1 LWKKAD
7 FQALSLGVFRVP
19 AYGQGMTEET
29 SENPQYNPTADSAE
43 NPNQN
48 EYGADSIKV
57 LKGLDAV
64 RKRPGMYIGDTDDGS
79 GLHHMVFEVSDNAID
94 EALAGHCDLVLIELN
109 PDGSVSVEDN
119 GRGIPTGMHK
129 DEGVSAA
136 EVIMTQLHAGGKF
149 ENTSDDNAY
158 KVSGGLHG
166 VGVSVVNA
174 LSEYLELT
182 IWREGKEHWMR
193 FEHGDAVGP
202 LVVRGDAPVV
212 DGKPKK
218 GTRVTFMA
226 STNTFKN
233 VLEFDFDKLEHR
245 YRELAFLNSGVRILL
260 RDNRHSDVKEHD
272 LYYVGGIG
280 AFVQY
285 LDRNKVALLS
295 EPITITSQRDGIAID
310 VALEWNDSY
319 YENVLCFTNNIPQ
332 RDGGTHLAAFR
343 SALTRTLNNYAE
355 KSGVLKKEKVTL
367 TGDDMRE
374 GLTAIVSV
382 KLPDPKFSSQTKD
395 KLVSSEVRQP
405 LESLMADRMS
415 EWLEENPGHARTVIQ
430 KVIDAAAAR
439 EAARKAREASRKS
452 VMSVASLPGKLADCQ
467 EKDPAKSE
475 LFLVEG
481 DSAGGSAKQG
491 RDRHYQAI
499 LPLKGKILNVERA
512 RFDRMLSSKE
522 VGTLIQAMGTGIGR
536 EDFNIEKLRY
546 HKIVIMTDAD
556 VDGSH
561 IRTLLLTF
569 FYRQMPEIIE
579 NGHLFIAQPP
589 LYKVAKGRSEIYVKD
604 DKALDDHLAELGLGG
619 VVLEGAGGQRAGADL
634 GALVDHARRMR
645 SLMAFVPRRYDPTI
659 VEAMALTGALDPE
672 ATDRT
677 AAVAKAAAWMATQ
690 DVEGKWSGRVSEDG
704 GYHFERLWRG
714 VTDHH
719 IIEAA
724 FLMSAEARKLHKLAS
739 EETAS
744 YETPARLVK
753 VSAAAAEAIDEVESD
768 EEAGDAVGDQAK
780 RATTAV
786 SVGNKGAV
794 TRPSELLDAILVAG
808 RKGLSISRYKGLGE
822 MNAEQLWETTLDP
835 DHRSLLRVEIDQ
847 ADLADDIFTKLMGEV
862 VEPRRDFIVENA
874 LNVANLDV

>member
-1 LWKKAD
+1 
-7 FQALSLGVFRVP
+7 
-19 AYGQGMTEET
+19 
-29 SENPQYNPTADSAE
+29 
-43 NPNQN
+43 
-48 EYGADSIKV
+48 
-57 LKGLDAV
+57 
-64 RKRPGMYIGDTDDGS
+64 
-79 GLHHMVFEVSDNAID
+79 
-94 EALAGHCDLVLIELN
+94 LI
-109 PDGSVSVEDN
+109 
-119 GRGIPTGMHK
+119 
-129 DEGVSAA
+129 
-136 EVIMTQLHAGGKF
+136 
-149 ENTSDDNAY
+149 
-158 KVSGGLHG
+158 
-166 VGVSVVNA
+166 
-174 LSEYLELT
+174 
-182 IWREGKEHWMR
+182 
-193 FEHGDAVGP
+193 
-202 LVVRGDAPVV
+202 VRGDAPVV

-260 RDNRHSDVKEHD
+260 RDKRHSDVKEHD
-272 LYYVGGIG
+272 LYYEGGIG
-280 AFVQY
+280 AFVKY
-285 LDRNKVALLS
+285 LDRNKAALLAD
-295 EPITITSQRDGIAID
+295 PITITSNRDGIGID

-604 DKALDDHLAELGLGG
+604 DKALDDHLAELGLNG

-659 VEAMALTGALDPE
+659 VEAMALTGALDPD

-677 AAVAKAAAWMATQ
+677 AAVAKAAAWMAAQ

-753 VSAAAAEAIDEVESD
+753 VSAAAEAVDEVEND

-786 SVGNKGAV
+786 SVGNKGAI
-794 TRPSELLDAILVAG
+794 TRPSELLEAILIAG